1 MGGTAVAIIGA
12 GIAGLAAARVLRGA
26 GRACTLFDKSRGLG
40 GRMATRRVEAMQ
52 FDHGAQYFTAR
63 GPRFRAVV
71 EEWRGR
77 GKAAAWFEDAHVG
90 VPGMS
95 APARLLLDGEAVATG
110 CTVASLRRDA
120 GGWTVCDAAGPVD
133 TPANGSFGAVILAVP
148 APQAIPVAASAGV
161 DFPELAGVRYAPCW
175 ALMAGFAAPAGIAG
189 DRIRAERA
197 DLSWIAR
204 DASKPGRGVAVDTV
218 VAHASPD
225 WSRRHLEL
233 AAEDV
238 RARMLALLAAAT
250 GNAAAPVFAAA
261 HRWRYA
267 LVEQAAGSSFL
278 WDAQARIGAC
288 GDWCLGP
295 RVEAAFD
302 SGEALAAAVAA
313 G

>member
-1 MGGTAVAIIGA
+1 MSGTVAIIGA
-12 GIAGLAAARVLRGA
+12 GIAGLAAARVLREA
-26 GRACTLFDKSRGLG
+26 GHACTLFDKSRGLG

-71 EEWRGR
+71 EDWRAR
-77 GKAAAWFEDAHVG
+77 GKAAPWFEDAHVG

-110 CTVASLRRDA
+110 ATVAALRRDA

-133 TPANGSFGAVILAVP
+133 TPANGSFGAVVLAVP
-148 APQAIPVAASAGV
+148 APQAIPIAASAGV
-161 DFPELAGVRYAPCW
+161 DFPALAGVRYAPCW
-175 ALMAGFAAPAGIAG
+175 ALMAAFAAPAGVAG
-189 DRIRAERA
+189 DRIRAEGA

-204 DASKPGRGVAVDTV
+204 DASKPGRGGAVDTV
-218 VAHASPD
+218 VAHASPE

-233 AAEDV
+233 GADDV
-238 RARMLALLAAAT
+238 RQRMLALLADAT
-250 GNAAAPVFAAA
+250 GNRAAPVFAAA

-267 LVEQAAGSSFL
+267 LVEQAAGAPFL